1 MRGNTGTPS
10 FFREEYQGHH
20 GACVVVRP
28 VRELISPK
36 RFFTDEKTKFSID
49 GVRLEVY
56 MIPGESADYVA
67 VWLPDAQALF
77 SGDHVYGSFPNLY
90 PIRGGDYRNV
100 ERSWVIESVYEQTIQ
115 GMNEGRTADELATS
129 VRLPEAQRNLLCLG
143 DIYGVIPGAARE
155 IFAAK
160 IGWFNGNPTPLVR
173 LTPAEQSA
181 RMAILLVEQTF
192 LSAGQGR
199 PRRRETIA
207 GLPFLQSS

>member
-10 FFREEYQGHH
+10 FFREEYQGHN

-100 ERSWVIESVYEQTIQ
+100 ERWARGVRRLGCLCT
-115 GMNEGRTADELATS
+115 EGRH
-129 VRLPEAQRNLLCLG
+129 VRLQPCSRLGRMSAHDGKLC
-143 DIYGVIPGAARE
+143 
-155 IFAAK
+155 
-160 IGWFNGNPTPLVR
+160 
-173 LTPAEQSA
+173 
-181 RMAILLVEQTF
+181 
-192 LSAGQGR
+192 QGH
-199 PRRRETIA
+199 
-207 GLPFLQSS
+207 